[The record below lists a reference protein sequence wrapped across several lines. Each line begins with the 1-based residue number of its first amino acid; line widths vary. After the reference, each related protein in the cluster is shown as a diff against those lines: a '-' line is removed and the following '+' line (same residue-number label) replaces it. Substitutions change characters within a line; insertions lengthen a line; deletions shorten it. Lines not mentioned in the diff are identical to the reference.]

1 MWGFAAACTFQPK
14 NRPVD
19 VDNSIQFFM
28 VIARLLYTFEKP
40 NTEII
45 RTEHEENTMKRILFI
60 GAGRSASSAI
70 KYLLEHAEEN
80 DWMVRLGDMDVTL
93 AIERIGNHSRGEA
106 FEFNA
111 LNPEER
117 DKEIGNCDI
126 VISMLPA
133 RYHLE
138 VAKDCIKLKKDVLT
152 PSYVSKEMK
161 NLHDAALEAGIIIM
175 NEIGL
180 DPGIDHMSAKK
191 ILDEIESIGG
201 EIFQFESFTGGL
213 LAPES
218 ENNPWKY
225 KFTWNPRNVV
235 LAGQGGAAKF
245 VHNKL
250 YKYIPYTRL
259 FRRTEFID
267 IEGYGRFEGYA
278 NRDSLKYR
286 SIYGLENIDTIYRGT
301 LRRVGFCRAWD
312 VFVQLGC
319 TDDTYIIED
328 SKNMTKRDYINSFLR
343 YHKYDSVELKLRH
356 YLKIDEDDTLWEK
369 LEWLGLFDH
378 EPVNLGKDGTP
389 AELLQKILMDRWSL
403 DESDKDMIV
412 MWHKFGYI
420 LDGKRM
426 GIEASM
432 VHLGKDQ
439 IYTAM
444 SDTVGFPVAICAEMI
459 LNGTIKS
466 KGVQLPIQEE
476 IYLPVLEKLAE
487 YGVRFVEKEIKHKAI
502 T

>member
-1 MWGFAAACTFQPK
+1 
-14 NRPVD
+14 
-19 VDNSIQFFM
+19 
-28 VIARLLYTFEKP
+28 
-40 NTEII
+40 
-45 RTEHEENTMKRILFI
+45 MKKILFI
-60 GAGRSASSAI
+60 GAGRSASSAV
-70 KYLLEHAEEN
+70 KYLLEHAEAN
-80 DWMVRLGDMDVTL
+80 DWVLRLGDMDLTL

-106 FEFNA
+106 FGFDV

-117 DKEIGNCDI
+117 EREIKNCDI
-126 VISMLPA
+126 VISMVPA
-133 RYHLE
+133 RFHVE
-138 VAKDCIKLKKDVLT
+138 VVKDCIRFGKNVLT
-152 PSYVSKEMK
+152 PSYVSNEMK
-161 NLHDAALEAGIIIM
+161 ELDGAAKEAGIIIM

-191 ILDEIESIGG
+191 ILDEIEAEGG

-245 VHNKL
+245 IHNKQ
-250 YKYIPYTRL
+250 YKYIPYTKL

-267 IEGYGRFEGYA
+267 IDGYGRFEGYA

-319 TDDTYIIED
+319 TDDSYVIEG
-328 SKNMTKRDYINSFLR
+328 SEHMTKREYINSFLR
-343 YHKYDSVELKLRH
+343 YNRHDSVELKLRH

-369 LEWLGLFDH
+369 LEWLGLFDS

-389 AELLQKILMDRWSL
+389 AQMLQKILKDKWSL
-403 DESDKDMIV
+403 SDEDKDMIV
-412 MWHKFGYI
+412 MWHKFGYY
-420 LDGKRM
+420 LNGKKF
-426 GIEASM
+426 GIESSM
-432 VHLGKDQ
+432 VHIGKDQ
-439 IYTAM
+439 VYTAM
-444 SDTVGFPVAICAEMI
+444 SDTVGYPVAICAEMI
-459 LNGTIKS
+459 LNGTIQS
-466 KGVQLPIQEE
+466 KGVQLPTHAE
-476 IYLPVLEKLAE
+476 IYNPVLDKLSE
-487 YGVRFVEKEIKHKAI
+487 YGIKFNEKKVNDPI
-502 T
+502 TAE

>member
-1 MWGFAAACTFQPK
+1 
-14 NRPVD
+14 
-19 VDNSIQFFM
+19 
-28 VIARLLYTFEKP
+28 
-40 NTEII
+40 
-45 RTEHEENTMKRILFI
+45 MKKILFI
-60 GAGRSASSAI
+60 GAGRSASSAV
-70 KYLLEHAEEN
+70 KYLLEHAEAN
-80 DWMVRLGDMDVTL
+80 DWVLRLGDMDLTL
-93 AIERIGNHSRGEA
+93 AMERIGNHSRGEA
-106 FEFNA
+106 FGFDV

-117 DKEIGNCDI
+117 EREIKNCDI
-126 VISMLPA
+126 VISMVPA
-133 RYHLE
+133 RFHVE
-138 VAKDCIKLKKDVLT
+138 VVKDCIRFGKNVLT
-152 PSYVSKEMK
+152 PSYVSNEMK
-161 NLHDAALEAGIIIM
+161 ELDGAAKEAGIIIM

-191 ILDEIESIGG
+191 ILDEIEAEGG

-245 VHNKL
+245 IHNKQ
-250 YKYIPYTRL
+250 YKYIPYTKL

-267 IEGYGRFEGYA
+267 IDGYGRFEGYA

-319 TDDTYIIED
+319 TDDSYVIEG
-328 SKNMTKRDYINSFLR
+328 SEHMTKREYINSFLR
-343 YHKYDSVELKLRH
+343 YNRHDSVELKLRH

-369 LEWLGLFDH
+369 LEWLGLFDS

-389 AELLQKILMDRWSL
+389 AQMLQKILKDKWSL
-403 DESDKDMIV
+403 SDEDKDMIV
-412 MWHKFGYI
+412 MWHKFGYY
-420 LDGKRM
+420 LNGKKF
-426 GIEASM
+426 GIESSM
-432 VHLGKDQ
+432 VHIGKDQ
-439 IYTAM
+439 VYTAM
-444 SDTVGFPVAICAEMI
+444 SDTVGYPVAICAEMI

-466 KGVQLPIQEE
+466 KGVQLPTHAE
-476 IYLPVLEKLAE
+476 IYNPVLEKLSE
-487 YGVRFVEKEIKHKAI
+487 YGIKFNEKKVNDPI
-502 T
+502 TAE

>member
-1 MWGFAAACTFQPK
+1 
-14 NRPVD
+14 
-19 VDNSIQFFM
+19 
-28 VIARLLYTFEKP
+28 
-40 NTEII
+40 
-45 RTEHEENTMKRILFI
+45 MKKILFI
-60 GAGRSASSAI
+60 GAGRSASSAV
-70 KYLLEHAEEN
+70 KYLLEHAEAN
-80 DWMVRLGDMDVTL
+80 DWVLRLGDMDLTL

-106 FEFNA
+106 FGFDV

-117 DKEIGNCDI
+117 ERDIKNCDI
-126 VISMLPA
+126 VISMVPA
-133 RYHLE
+133 RFHVE
-138 VAKDCIKLKKDVLT
+138 VVKDCIRFGKNVLT
-152 PSYVSKEMK
+152 PSYVSNEMK
-161 NLHDAALEAGIIIM
+161 ELDGAAKEAGIIIM

-191 ILDEIESIGG
+191 ILDEIEAEGG

-245 VHNKL
+245 IHNKQ
-250 YKYIPYTRL
+250 YKYIPYTKL

-267 IEGYGRFEGYA
+267 IDGYGRFEGYA

-319 TDDTYIIED
+319 TDDSYVIEG
-328 SKNMTKRDYINSFLR
+328 SEHMTKREYINSFLR
-343 YHKYDSVELKLRH
+343 YNRHDSVELKLRH

-369 LEWLGLFDH
+369 LEWLGLFDS

-389 AELLQKILMDRWSL
+389 AQMLQKILKDKWSL
-403 DESDKDMIV
+403 SDEDKDMIV
-412 MWHKFGYI
+412 MWHKFGYY
-420 LDGKRM
+420 LNGKKF
-426 GIEASM
+426 GIESSM
-432 VHLGKDQ
+432 VHIGKDQ
-439 IYTAM
+439 VYTAM
-444 SDTVGFPVAICAEMI
+444 SDTVGYPVAICAEMI
-459 LNGTIKS
+459 LNGTIQS
-466 KGVQLPIQEE
+466 KGVQLPTHAE
-476 IYLPVLEKLAE
+476 IYNPVLDKLSE
-487 YGVRFVEKEIKHKAI
+487 YGIKFNEKKVNDPI
-502 T
+502 TAE